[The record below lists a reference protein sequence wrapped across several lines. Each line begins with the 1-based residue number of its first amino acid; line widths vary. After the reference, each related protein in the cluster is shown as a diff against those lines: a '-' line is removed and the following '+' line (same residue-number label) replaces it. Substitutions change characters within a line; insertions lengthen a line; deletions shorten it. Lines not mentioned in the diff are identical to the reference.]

1 MKVSV
6 VILTWNSASS
16 IEACLASLPA
26 GLTVG
31 HEVIV
36 VDNGSQDRTLAVL
49 RASFPAVQIMENPH
63 NRGVAPARNQG
74 IRRARGDYVLIL
86 DDDTIVH
93 PSALDQLVQLLD
105 SRPEIGLCGPKLVDA
120 EGRLSLSCRLF
131 PTLLDKLGR
140 RFPSALIR
148 KAARQIELAE
158 LADWAHDTLRPV
170 DYVIGA
176 CQLIRRRALDEV
188 GLLDE
193 RIFYGPEDVDLCVRM
208 HQAGWQVVYQ
218 PAAVVTHAEQRI
230 ARSAFS
236 RLGWKHLRGLA
247 YYFWKH
253 RYIVSR
259 RALYARFPNA
269 PRQSDTP

>member
-1 MKVSV
+1 MTVSV
-6 VILTWNSASS
+6 VILTWNSASA
-16 IEACLASLPA
+16 IEACLTSLPA
-26 GLTVG
+26 GLTVS

-36 VDNGSQDRTLAVL
+36 VDNGSQDQTLAVL
-49 RASFPAVQIMENPH
+49 RSRFPHVQIIANPS

-74 IRRARGDYVLIL
+74 IRRARGEYLLIL
-86 DDDTIVH
+86 DDDTLVH
-93 PSALDQLVQLLD
+93 PSAVDHLVQVLD
-105 SRPEIGLCGPKLVDA
+105 SQPEVGLCGPKLVDA
-120 EGRLSLSCRLF
+120 EGRLWLSCRLF

-140 RFPSALIR
+140 RFPSALTR
-148 KAARQIELAE
+148 RAARRAE

-193 RIFYGPEDVDLCVRM
+193 RIFYGPEDVDLCLRLY
-208 HQAGWQVVYQ
+208 QAGWQVVYQ

-230 ARSAFS
+230 ARSVFS

-259 RALYARFPNA
+259 RVLYARLPNT
-269 PRQSDTP
+269 PRERDLL

>member
-36 VDNGSQDRTLAVL
+36 VDNGSRDRTLAVL
-49 RASFPAVQIMENPH
+49 RSSFPAVQIIENPH

-93 PSALDQLVQLLD
+93 PAALDQLVQLLD
-105 SRPEIGLCGPKLVDA
+105 ARPEVGLCGPKLVDA
-120 EGRLSLSCRLF
+120 EGRLCLSCRLF

-140 RFPSALIR
+140 RFPSVLTR

-158 LADWAHDTLRPV
+158 LADWAHDTLRAV

>member
-6 VILTWNSASS
+6 VILAWNSAST
-16 IEACLASLPA
+16 IEACLDSLPA
-26 GLTVG
+26 GLTVS

-36 VDNGSQDRTLAVL
+36 VDNGSRDQTVSLL
-49 RASFPAVQIMENPH
+49 RGRFPHVRIIA
-63 NRGVAPARNQG
+63 NRKNLGVAPARNQG
-74 IRRARGDYVLIL
+74 IRSAQGEYILIL

-93 PSALDQLVQLLD
+93 PGALDQLVRLLD
-105 SRPEIGLCGPKLVDA
+105 SRPEVGLCGPKLVDV
-120 EGRLSLSCRLF
+120 EGQLCLSCRLF

-140 RFPSALIR
+140 RFPSTLTR
-148 KAARQIELAE
+148 RAARRAE

-170 DYVIGA
+170 DYMIGA

-193 RIFYGPEDVDLCVRM
+193 RIFYGPEDVDLCLRM

-269 PRQSDTP
+269 PRESHTL

>member
-6 VILTWNSASS
+6 VILTWNSVPA
-16 IEACLASLPA
+16 IETCLASLPA
-26 GLTVG
+26 GLTVS

-36 VDNGSQDRTLAVL
+36 VDNGSQDRTVALL
-49 RASFPAVQIMENPH
+49 NSRFPHVRIIANQK

-74 IRRARGDYVLIL
+74 LRCAQGEYVLIL
-86 DDDTIVH
+86 DDDTIIH
-93 PSALDQLVQLLD
+93 PNALDRLVQVLD
-105 SRPEIGLCGPKLVDA
+105 ARPEVGLCGPKLIDA
-120 EGRLSLSCRLF
+120 DGQLCLSCRLF
-131 PTLLDKLGR
+131 PTLADKLGR
-140 RFPSALIR
+140 RFPSALTR
-148 KAARQIELAE
+148 KAARQAE

-193 RIFYGPEDVDLCVRM
+193 RIFYGPEDVDLCLRM
-208 HQAGWQVVYQ
+208 YQAGWQVVYQ
-218 PAAVVTHAEQRI
+218 PAAVVTHAEQRL
-230 ARSAFS
+230 ARSALS
-236 RLGWKHLRGLA
+236 RLGWKHVRGLA

-259 RALYARFPNA
+259 QTLYARFPNSQ
-269 PRQSDTP
+269 RQPEAD

>member
-6 VILTWNSASS
+6 IILAWNSARK

-26 GLTVG
+26 GLTVS

-36 VDNGSQDRTLAVL
+36 VDNGSRDRTVAVL
-49 RASFPAVQIMENPH
+49 RNRYPQVRIIANRK

-74 IRRARGDYVLIL
+74 IRYAQGEYILIL

-93 PSALDQLVQLLD
+93 PGALDRLVQLLD
-105 SRPEIGLCGPKLVDA
+105 ARPEVGLCGPKLVDA
-120 EGRLSLSCRLF
+120 EGQLCLSCRLF

-140 RFPSALIR
+140 RFPSALTHR
-148 KAARQIELAE
+148 AARRAE

-193 RIFYGPEDVDLCVRM
+193 RIFYGPEDVDLCLRM
-208 HQAGWQVVYQ
+208 RQAGWQVVYQ

-236 RLGWKHLRGLA
+236 RIGWKHLRGLA

-269 PRQSDTP
+269 PRQSDTL

>member
-6 VILTWNSASS
+6 VILTWNSVPE
-16 IEACLASLPA
+16 IETCLASLPD
-26 GLTVG
+26 GLTVS

-36 VDNGSQDRTLAVL
+36 VDNGSRDQTVSVL
-49 RASFPAVQIMENPH
+49 KTRFPHVSIIANQY

-74 IRRARGDYVLIL
+74 LRCARGEYVLIL
-86 DDDTIVH
+86 DDDTIIH
-93 PSALDQLVQLLD
+93 LNALDRLVQVLD
-105 SRPEIGLCGPKLVDA
+105 SQPQVGLCGPKLIDA
-120 EGRLSLSCRLF
+120 NGQLCLSCRLF

-140 RFPSALIR
+140 RFPSVLTR
-148 KAARQIELAE
+148 KAARRVELAE

-230 ARSAFS
+230 ARSVFS

-259 RALYARFPNA
+259 QTLYARFPNRA
-269 PRQSDTP
+269 EIE

>member
-26 GLTVG
+26 GLTAS

-49 RASFPAVQIMENPH
+49 RARFPAVQIMENPH

-74 IRRARGDYVLIL
+74 IRRARGDYILIL

-93 PSALDQLVQLLD
+93 PTALDQLVQLLD
-105 SRPEIGLCGPKLVDA
+105 ARPEVGLCGPKLVDA
-120 EGRLSLSCRLF
+120 EGRLCLSCRLF

-140 RFPSALIR
+140 RFPSALTR
-148 KAARQIELAE
+148 RAARRAE
-158 LADWAHDTLRPV
+158 LADWAHDTLRAV

-208 HQAGWQVVYQ
+208 RQAGWQVVYQ

>member
-93 PSALDQLVQLLD
+93 PAALDQLVHLLD
-105 SRPEIGLCGPKLVDA
+105 ARPEVGLCGPKLVDA
-120 EGRLSLSCRLF
+120 EGRLCLSCRLF
-131 PTLLDKLGR
+131 PTLPDKLGR
-140 RFPSALIR
+140 RFPSVLTR

-158 LADWAHDTLRPV
+158 LADWAHDTLRAV

-193 RIFYGPEDVDLCVRM
+193 RIFYGPEDIDLCVRM

-236 RLGWKHLRGLA
+236 RLGWKHLCGLA